1 MKYAEVLI
9 DHSPLGVLDYAVP
22 QTLNVEIGTR
32 VKVPVRNTTRD
43 GTVIKL
49 KNESA
54 FDKLADIL
62 SVTFKMPHKLFE
74 LASFISKY
82 YHTPLVRVLKTM
94 LPKDIR
100 SDKAPKT
107 QKWIE
112 RGQTRDELSKYIPKV
127 SESQRRVLEIL
138 LTNQGGIFLSD
149 LLEQAQ
155 VSRSPVKTLLKN
167 GLIKEKDVV
176 IDRSKMLL
184 EDYFQTKPKVLNSE
198 QKNTLDAILD
208 DTDFSTHLIFGI
220 TGSGKTEI
228 YLQAIQEMLDR
239 KKGVIMLVPEISLTT
254 QTIER
259 FRARF
264 SEKMGVLHHRL
275 SDGER
280 LDMWRA
286 VYSGDI
292 QIVIGARS
300 AIFSP
305 VKNLGLIL
313 VDEEHD
319 HSYKQ
324 TDEMPCYHARDLAVM
339 RGKLEGAKVILGSA
353 TPSLESYKNAL
364 LGKYKLHRLS
374 SRADSATMPDV
385 HLVKPLKSLFSDEL
399 IEGLKLRLENGEQ
412 SLVFLNRRGYHACQM
427 CTKCDHTVDCPHCD
441 MALTFHKK
449 DQELVCHLCGYHITP
464 PRNCPHC
471 KSPANLK
478 FKGVGTEL
486 VENSLKAILP
496 EARTLRMDA
505 DTTRHKGSHDRLF
518 KQFRSGKADILI
530 GTQMVAKGLHFPNV
544 TLVGVLNA
552 DSALNIPDPRASE
565 QVFQLITQVSGR
577 AGRGVLKGEVII
589 QTRLED
595 HYVIQKAAKSDFEG
609 FFEEESNIRQL
620 LKYPP
625 YAPFAKLV
633 FSGEN
638 EAHTLKEAERIRSYL
653 LKTLPASS
661 ELFPIGPCGHAKVKD
676 RYRFKLILR
685 GRLPP
690 NLPPSPKDIKR
701 LIDIDPISLLA

>member
-1 MKYAEVLI
+1 MKCAEVLI
-9 DHSPLGVLDYAVP
+9 DHSPLGVLDYAIPDAMQVD
-22 QTLNVEIGTR
+22 VGTR

-43 GTVIKL
+43 GTVVKL
-49 KNESA
+49 KSESA
-54 FDKLADIL
+54 FNKLADIL
-62 SVTFKMPHKLFE
+62 AVTFEMPPKLYE

-112 RGQTRDELSKYIPKV
+112 RAQTRDALSKFIPKV
-127 SESQRRVLEIL
+127 SEPQRRVLEVL
-138 LTNQGGIFLSD
+138 LKNQGGIFLSA
-149 LLEQAQ
+149 LLEQAE
-155 VSRSPVKTLLKN
+155 VSMSPVKTLIKN
-167 GLIKEKDVV
+167 GLIKEKEITV
-176 IDRSKMLL
+176 DRSEMLL
-184 EDYFQTKPKVLNSE
+184 EDYFQTKHKKLTDE
-198 QKNTLDAILD
+198 QQKTLDAILKD
-208 DTDFSTHLIFGI
+208 DQFGSHLIFGI

-228 YLQAIQEMLDR
+228 YLQAIQEMLDQG
-239 KKGVIMLVPEISLTT
+239 KGVIMLVPEISLTT

-286 VYSGDI
+286 IYRGDI

-324 TDEMPCYHARDLAVM
+324 TDEMPCYNARDIAVM
-339 RGKLEGAKVILGSA
+339 RAKLENAKVVLGSA

-364 LGKYKLHRLS
+364 DGKYELHHLRA
-374 SRADSATMPDV
+374 RADSANMPTV
-385 HLVKPLKSLFSDEL
+385 HLVKPLQGLFSDEL

-427 CTKCDHTVDCPHCD
+427 CTKCEHTVDCPHCD

-449 DQELVCHLCGYHITP
+449 DAELICHLCGYRTMP

-486 VENSLKAILP
+486 VENTLKAILP

-577 AGRGVLKGEVII
+577 SGRGALAGEVII
-589 QTRLED
+589 QTRLKD
-595 HYVIQKAAKSDFEG
+595 HYVIQKASKSDFEG
-609 FFEEESNIRQL
+609 FFEEEAKVRKL

-625 YAPFAKLV
+625 YAPFVKLI
-633 FSGEN
+633 FSGDN
-638 EAHTLKEAERIRSYL
+638 EAHTQQEAERMRAYL

-661 ELFPIGPCGHAKVKD
+661 ELFPVQPCGHAKVKD

-685 GRLPP
+685 GRLLAA
-690 NLPPSPKDIKR
+690 LPPSPKEIKR
-701 LIDIDPISLLA
+701 LIDIDPLSLLS